1 MSSTFQDVNPQK
13 VGVTMSYGGDT
24 GSEKVS
30 ELFRVTQL
38 VGASLCLD
46 VNSGRNNL
54 QPGTSN
60 FNISL
65 G

>member
-1 MSSTFQDVNPQK
+1 
-13 VGVTMSYGGDT
+13 MSYGGDA

-30 ELFRVTQL
+30 ELLRVTQL

-46 VNSGRNNL
+46 VNSGSSIYNNL